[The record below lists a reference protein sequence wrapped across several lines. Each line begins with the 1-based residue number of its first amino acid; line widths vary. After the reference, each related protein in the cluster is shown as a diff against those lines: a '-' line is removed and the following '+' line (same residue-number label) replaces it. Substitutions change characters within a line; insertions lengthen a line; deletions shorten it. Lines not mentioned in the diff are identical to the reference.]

1 MPNWKELRH
10 AYGSAE
16 DLPRII
22 SALTPDP
29 KAPAWDELWNRV
41 CHQETTYS
49 ASPAV
54 LPFLLRCA
62 SGWDAAARAMP
73 LVLAG
78 SIVSA
83 PQTKLSGY
91 EPTVEAL
98 RLLALDTV
106 RDRGLSRRDR
116 IYVMQSVLALQGDRF
131 WGRVLDHLS
140 DGEFPAL
147 CPGCRNDLYVVVGQY
162 GFFVALGDWV
172 RSPETS
178 RTAIRPSGT
187 EKLTGVGNWLHSV
200 CDQSGDRELA
210 GWILYLFGFAS
221 CPACRHPFGVADAI
235 AEIEKN

>member
-16 DLPRII
+16 DLPRVI

-29 KAPAWDELWNRV
+29 KAPAWDDLWNRV
-41 CHQETTYS
+41 CHQGTTYS
-49 ASPAV
+49 ASTAV

-62 SGWDAAARAMP
+62 SGWDAPARAMP
-73 LVLAG
+73 LTLAG
-78 SIVSA
+78 SIVCA
-83 PQTKLSGY
+83 PQTNLSGY

-106 RDRGLSRRDR
+106 RDRGLSRSDR
-116 IYVMQSVLALQGDRF
+116 IYVMQAVLALQGDRL

-147 CPGCRNDLYVVVGQY
+147 CPACQKDLYVVVGQY
-162 GFFVALGDWV
+162 GFFVAAGDWV
-172 RSPETS
+172 RSPQTS
-178 RTAIRPSGT
+178 RTAIRPLGT

-200 CDQSGDRELA
+200 CDQSGDAELA
-210 GWILYLFGFAS
+210 GWILYLFGFSS
-221 CPACRHPFGVADAI
+221 CPECRHPFAVADALR
-235 AEIEKN
+235 EMRKN